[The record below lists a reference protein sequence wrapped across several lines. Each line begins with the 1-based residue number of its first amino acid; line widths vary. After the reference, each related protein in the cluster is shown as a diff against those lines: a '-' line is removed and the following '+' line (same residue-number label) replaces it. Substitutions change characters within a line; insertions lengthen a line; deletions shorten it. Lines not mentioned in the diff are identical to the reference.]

1 MNCFKLAQVAAA
13 LLLLSP
19 IAAQAQSAAAAPA
32 SSGTA
37 AVASDYLIGPGD
49 ELQVFV
55 WKNPDLSVTLPVR
68 PDGKISTPL
77 VADIQAQG
85 KTPTA
90 LAADLRTALG
100 KYVQDPVVTVLVRT
114 VATATG
120 SAASIRVIGAA
131 ATPKSVPYRA
141 GMTVL
146 DVMIDVGG
154 LNTYAAGNDAQII
167 RTHNGVSRGIPVHL
181 ADLMKSGDLK
191 ANVQLMPGDVVRIP
205 ERWF

>member
-1 MNCFKLAQVAAA
+1 MNCLKLTHVAAA

-19 IAAQAQSAAAAPA
+19 IAAQAQNSAAAPA
-32 SSGTA
+32 SSASA

-167 RTHNGVSRGIPVHL
+167 RTQNGVSRGIPVHL